1 MSKAIRIRE
10 HLYEEIERLA
20 KEERR
25 SLIGQ
30 LEYLLEQALR
40 MQPAVEVSA
49 RPSTFTSAD
58 AQPRGIPDRE
68 VKPDFK

>member
-10 HLYEEIERLA
+10 HLYNEIEKLA

-40 MQPAVEVSA
+40 LNDSPTQANNPGPNVTT
-49 RPSTFTSAD
+49 TFSPPSAD
-58 AQPRGIPDRE
+58 PHF
-68 VKPDFK
+68 KPDFK